1 MLYSRSLLVI
11 HIIYSVYMLIPIS
24 KLIPHSF
31 VDKLYSSENFKNKG
45 KKKDTWRKEKDP
57 VSYLV
62 NKVKHEKIKTGMQ
75 NKQTF
80 FSF

>member
-1 MLYSRSLLVI
+1 M
-11 HIIYSVYMLIPIS
+11 YMSIPIS

-31 VDKLYSSENFKNKG
+31 VDQLYSNEDFKK
-45 KKKDTWRKEKDP
+45 KRKKDTWRKEKDA

-62 NKVKHEKIKTGMQ
+62 NKVKHEKIKSGMQ
-75 NKQTF
+75 NQQTF